1 MERPPKI
8 QKRQLGEAHAALRK
22 WASLWD
28 RQLDEAS
35 AALRKW
41 ESLWGPLF
49 GPAQRR
55 QLHEA
60 HAALRT
66 WESLWKSLWVR
77 AAGHRQPVDGLN
89 EPPGR
94 KTDDSEGRIRDLPNT
109 SDPPE

>member
-49 GPAQRR
+49 GPAQKR
-55 QLHEA
+55 QLGEA
-60 HAALRT
+60 HAALRK
-66 WESLWKSLWVR
+66 WASLWGSVWVS
-77 AAGHRQPVDGLN
+77 AAGHPQRADARKEPSGL
-89 EPPGR
+89 
-94 KTDDSEGRIRDLPNT
+94 KTDEG
-109 SDPPE
+109 SAG